1 MNVLNYQN
9 WNPEILDQPNNIINL
24 DKYNGRVDIMEP
36 TDPNMMFKMQERIA
50 LKNKATSYCEAMNY
64 TWEDNVLS
72 QVFFSA
78 KNIQIIQNTLRA
90 EVHRLSDGQYN
101 IGQQDNDQLKIIMRA
116 LYLESAVNLPNN
128 VREQVAALNRFV
140 VAHCVPKL
148 MNEIKAYLKYK
159 RDASSMYTL
168 MTWPTYDNVKGK
180 TLELNPWF

>member
-1 MNVLNYQN
+1 MASILSSSNIGLCGNPNIQNVSNKN
-9 WNPEILDQPNNIINL
+9 VS
-24 DKYNGRVDIMEP
+24 NGRVDIMEP
-36 TDPNMMFKMQERIA
+36 PPDIRFSMWDKIPVNQVTTFRD
-50 LKNKATSYCEAMNY
+50 AMTGN
-64 TWEDNVLS
+64 WIDNDVS
-72 QVFFSA
+72 NTFFSA
-78 KNIQIIQNTLRA
+78 ENMQIIQNTLRA
-90 EVHRLSDGQYN
+90 EVHRLSDGQYT

-148 MNEIKAYLKYK
+148 MNEIKAYIKYK
-159 RDASSMYTL
+159 RDASSMYTI